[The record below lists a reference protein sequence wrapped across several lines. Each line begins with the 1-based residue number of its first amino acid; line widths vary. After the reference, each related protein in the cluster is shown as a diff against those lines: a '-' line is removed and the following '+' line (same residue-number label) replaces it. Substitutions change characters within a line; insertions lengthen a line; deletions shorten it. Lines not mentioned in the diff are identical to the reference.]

1 MDAPPAAPRELRRLA
16 TLRRRAAARYPLR
29 DVTLAIPGARRPYSI
44 ALPANPDDP
53 LDHFAATTPL
63 DPATATGE
71 RTDGRLAA
79 QEAARM
85 VSAGVHMPYWATL
98 WASGQALAEALL
110 AVEGSSSEVLGSPA
124 PLRAGAGSD
133 GPHPPAPSPTGAGEP
148 DSSCQASETTFT
160 FPVLSVAALELGC
173 GLGVTATAALECGVS
188 LLAADCFTEALLYCR
203 YNTLRNTGGACR
215 TLPLDWRTPAGRAAC
230 VARGPFAL
238 LLAADVL
245 YEEEDILPLLELAPA
260 LLRPGAR
267 FWLAEPGRRVSR
279 LFVAAAETRGWRDT
293 PTVYERD
300 WPELGA
306 ARVTV
311 HRYQMG

>member
-1 MDAPPAAPRELRRLA
+1 
-16 TLRRRAAARYPLR
+16 
-29 DVTLAIPGARRPYSI
+29 
-44 ALPANPDDP
+44 
-53 LDHFAATTPL
+53 
-63 DPATATGE
+63 
-71 RTDGRLAA
+71 
-79 QEAARM
+79 
-85 VSAGVHMPYWATL
+85 
-98 WASGQALAEALL
+98 
-110 AVEGSSSEVLGSPA
+110 
-124 PLRAGAGSD
+124 
-133 GPHPPAPSPTGAGEP
+133 
-148 DSSCQASETTFT
+148 
-160 FPVLSVAALELGC
+160 VLSVAALELGC
-173 GLGVTATAALECGVS
+173 GLGVTATAALERGVS
-188 LLAADCFTEALLYCR
+188 LLAVDCFTEALLYCR
-203 YNTLRNTGGACR
+203 YNTLRNAGSACR

-230 VARGPFAL
+230 VARGPFDL

-260 LLRPGAR
+260 LLLPGAR

>member
-1 MDAPPAAPRELRRLA
+1 MEAPPAAPRETRRLT

-29 DVTLAIPGARRPYSI
+29 DVTLAIPGARRPYTI

-63 DPATATGE
+63 DPATATTE
-71 RTDGRLAA
+71 REDGRLAA
-79 QEAARM
+79 REAARM

-110 AVEGSSSEVLGSPA
+110 AEVGVLI
-124 PLRAGAGSD
+124 
-133 GPHPPAPSPTGAGEP
+133 PPAPSPPEGKGSQRRRVSAM
-148 DSSCQASETTFT
+148 
-160 FPVLSVAALELGC
+160 ELGC
-173 GLGVTATAALECGVS
+173 GLGVTATAALDLGVS

-203 YNTLRNTGGACR
+203 YNTLRNTGRACR

-230 VARGPFAL
+230 VARGPFDL

-245 YEEEDILPLLELAPA
+245 YEEEDILPLLNLAPT
-260 LLRPGAR
+260 LLRPGGR

-293 PTVYERD
+293 PTVYSRD

-311 HRYQMG
+311 HRYQMA